1 MSNKSLNN
9 KNNVKNAKNESAK
22 MTTTTEIMKM
32 RHTLAHVLAAAV
44 KELYPKVKLGIG
56 PAIDNGFYYDI
67 DFGETKLTE
76 ADLPKI
82 EKKMRGILQR
92 KFKMAKYDRARN
104 EALNWAIEEK
114 QGLKKELI
122 EELPESETISFYAM
136 VPGKTEIEGEIKDD
150 VDEVETVE
158 KAPGEVIFEDLCK
171 GPHIKASDEIGVFK
185 LTKAAGAYWRG
196 DEKRQML
203 TRIYGVAFETNE
215 ELDEY
220 LKRQEEARLRDH
232 RKLGKELD
240 LYTFSDLVGAGLPM
254 FTPRGTVLRDVL
266 AEFSLS
272 LRKKAG
278 FERVWTP
285 HITKLD
291 LYKTSGHYAKFG
303 EELFLVHSQV
313 NGEEFALKPM
323 NCPHHT
329 QIFASRPRTYREMP
343 IRYMEPTTDYRD
355 EKTGE
360 LGGLSRVRSLTQDD
374 SHVFCRN
381 SQIKQEI
388 QNLVGIVR
396 ELYET
401 VGMSKLRARLSYRSD
416 EDKYLGDPKLWEMA
430 QKEIRQAAI
439 DNGLDFFEME
449 GEAAFYGPKIDFM
462 AEDAIGREHQV
473 ATIQLDFVQPERFGL
488 EFVNERGERERPVM
502 IHHATLGSIERF
514 MSVFIEHTAG
524 WFPFWAAPEQVR
536 VLMVNDQ
543 VSEYVNTKILPVLQ
557 GLELREPILQEGCR
571 FTVDESDDS
580 LGKKIKRATEMKIP
594 CVLIVGPRDVEAGE
608 VSIRLREGEK
618 KVKVG
623 KLGELL
629 KGL

>member
-1 MSNKSLNN
+1 MSNKSQ
-9 KNNVKNAKNESAK
+9 KNQSVKNAKAESAK
-22 MTTTTEIMKM
+22 MTTTDVMKM
-32 RHTLAHVLAAAV
+32 RHTLSHVLAAAV
-44 KELYPKVKLGIG
+44 KELYPEVKLGIG
-56 PAIDNGFYYDI
+56 PAIDTGFYYDI
-67 DFGETKLTE
+67 DFGDVKVAE

-92 KFKMAKYDRARN
+92 KFEMVRSEKTRN
-104 EALNWAIEEK
+104 DALNWAIEGK
-114 QGLKKELI
+114 QSLKKELI
-122 EELPESETISFYAM
+122 DELPESETISFYAM
-136 VPGKTEIEGEIKDD
+136 VDKSGKT
-150 VDEVETVE
+150 
-158 KAPGEVIFEDLCK
+158 IFEDLCK
-171 GPHIKASDEIGVFK
+171 GPHVEGSEQVGAFK
-185 LTKAAGAYWRG
+185 LVRLAGAYWRG

-203 TRIYGVAFETNE
+203 TRIYGVAFNE
-215 ELDEY
+215 QSELDEY
-220 LKRQEEARLRDH
+220 LRRQEEAKARDH

-266 AEFSLS
+266 AEYSLS

-278 FERVWTP
+278 FQRVWTP
-285 HITKLD
+285 HITKVD

-303 EELFLVHSQV
+303 DELFMVHSQV
-313 NGEEFALKPM
+313 SGEEFALKPM

-329 QIFASRPRTYREMP
+329 QIFASRPRTYRDMP

-388 QNLVGIVR
+388 QNLVKIVR

-430 QKEIRQAAI
+430 QGEIRQAAI

-488 EFVNERGERERPVM
+488 EFVNEKGEKERPVM

-536 VLMVNDQ
+536 ILTINDQ
-543 VSEYVNTKILPVLQ
+543 VADYVSKITEVLDS
-557 GLELREPILQEGCR
+557 LELHEPIYQAGCR
-571 FTVDESDDS
+571 YTVDDSDDS

-594 CVLIVGPRDVEAGE
+594 CVLIVGPKDVEASE
-608 VSIRLREGEK
+608 VSVRLRDGEE
-618 KVKVG
+618 KVKLS
-623 KLGELL
+623 KLAGFL
-629 KGL
+629 KGLK